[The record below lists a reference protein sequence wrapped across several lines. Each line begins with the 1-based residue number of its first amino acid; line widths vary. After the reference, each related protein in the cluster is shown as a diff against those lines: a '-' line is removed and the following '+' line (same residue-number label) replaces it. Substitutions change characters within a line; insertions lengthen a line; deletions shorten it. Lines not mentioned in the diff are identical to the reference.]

1 MKRAAPI
8 VLSAPSGTG
17 KTTLAHRLIEESDN
31 CVFSV
36 SITTRTPRQGEQH
49 GLDYVFV
56 DGDRF
61 DKMIES
67 GDLAEW
73 AYVHGGRYGTPKKAL
88 NDAADLGQQVV
99 LDIDVQGALQIRH
112 AIPDAKLIF
121 VLPPSVDVLLERL
134 RIRGT
139 EESEVLGL
147 RLRSA
152 LEELEVALDF
162 DYIIIN
168 EHLSDCVQEIRD
180 IIEGKETAGLNSEAI
195 ESIEVCRAGIT
206 SILER
211 DYQKVI

>member
-31 CVFSV
+31 CVFSL

-99 LDIDVQGALQIRH
+99 LDIDVQGALQIRD

-180 IIEGKETAGLNSEAI
+180 IIEGKETVGLNSEAI

>member
-1 MKRAAPI
+1 M
-8 VLSAPSGTG
+8 
-17 KTTLAHRLIEESDN
+17 IEESDN

-99 LDIDVQGALQIRH
+99 LDIDVQGALQIRD

-180 IIEGKETAGLNSEAI
+180 IIEGKETVGLNSEAI

>member
-1 MKRAAPI
+1 MKRADPI

-17 KTTLAHRLIEESDN
+17 KTTLARRLIEESDN
-31 CVFSV
+31 CVFSL

-49 GLDYVFV
+49 GLDYLFV

-61 DKMIES
+61 DQMIES

-88 NDAADLGQQVV
+88 NDAADLGQHVV
-99 LDIDVQGALQIRH
+99 LDIDVQGALQIRD

-180 IIEGKETAGLNSEAI
+180 IIEGKETVGLNSKAI

>member
-1 MKRAAPI
+1 MKRADPI

-17 KTTLAHRLIEESDN
+17 KTTLARRLIEESDN
-31 CVFSV
+31 CVFSL

-49 GLDYVFV
+49 GLDYLFV

-88 NDAADLGQQVV
+88 NDAADLGQHVV
-99 LDIDVQGALQIRH
+99 LDIDVQGALQIRD

-121 VLPPSVDVLLERL
+121 VLPPSVDALLERL

-180 IIEGKETAGLNSEAI
+180 IIEGKETVGLNSEAI

>member
-8 VLSAPSGTG
+8 DLSAPSGTG
-17 KTTLAHRLIEESDN
+17 KTTLARRLIEESDN
-31 CVFSV
+31 CVFSF

-49 GLDYVFV
+49 GLDYLFV

-61 DKMIES
+61 DQMIES

-88 NDAADLGQQVV
+88 NDAADLGQHVV
-99 LDIDVQGALQIRH
+99 LDIDVQGALQIRD

-180 IIEGKETAGLNSEAI
+180 IIEGKETVGLNSEAI

>member
-1 MKRAAPI
+1 MKRADPI

-36 SITTRTPRQGEQH
+36 SITTRTPRQDEQH

-88 NDAADLGQQVV
+88 NDAADLGQHVV
-99 LDIDVQGALQIRH
+99 LDIDVQGALQIRD

-180 IIEGKETAGLNSEAI
+180 IIEGKETVGLNSEAI

>member
-1 MKRAAPI
+1 MKRADPI

-31 CVFSV
+31 CVFSL

-49 GLDYVFV
+49 GLDYFFV

-61 DKMIES
+61 DQMIES

-88 NDAADLGQQVV
+88 NDAADLGQHVV
-99 LDIDVQGALQIRH
+99 LDIDVQGALQIRD

-180 IIEGKETAGLNSEAI
+180 IIEGKEPVGLNSEAI

>member
-17 KTTLAHRLIEESDN
+17 KTTLAHRLIEESGN

-73 AYVHGGRYGTPKKAL
+73 AYVHGGRYGTPKKTL
-88 NDAADLGQQVV
+88 NNAADLGQHVV
-99 LDIDVQGALQIRH
+99 LDIDVQGALQIRD

-180 IIEGKETAGLNSEAI
+180 IIEGKETVGLNSEAI

>member
-8 VLSAPSGTG
+8 DLSAPSGTG

-56 DGDRF
+56 DGDRC
-61 DKMIES
+61 DTMIES

-99 LDIDVQGALQIRH
+99 LDIDVQGALQIRD

-180 IIEGKETAGLNSEAI
+180 IIEGKETVGLNSEAI

>member
-1 MKRAAPI
+1 
-8 VLSAPSGTG
+8 
-17 KTTLAHRLIEESDN
+17 
-31 CVFSV
+31 
-36 SITTRTPRQGEQH
+36 
-49 GLDYVFV
+49 
-56 DGDRF
+56 
-61 DKMIES
+61 
-67 GDLAEW
+67 
-73 AYVHGGRYGTPKKAL
+73 
-88 NDAADLGQQVV
+88 V
-99 LDIDVQGALQIRH
+99 LDIDVQGALQIRD

-180 IIEGKETAGLNSEAI
+180 IIEGKETVGLNSEAI

>member
-17 KTTLAHRLIEESDN
+17 KTTLAHRLIEESDD

-36 SITTRTPRQGEQH
+36 SITTRTPRNGEQH
-49 GLDYVFV
+49 GLDYLFL
-56 DGDRF
+56 DEHSF
-61 DKMIES
+61 DEMIES
-67 GDLAEW
+67 GELAEW
-73 AYVHGGRYGTPKKAL
+73 ACVHGDRYGTPKKAL
-88 NDAADLGQQVV
+88 NDSADLGHHVV
-99 LDIDVQGALQIRH
+99 LDIDVQGALQIRD

-134 RIRGT
+134 KIRGT
-139 EESEVLGL
+139 EESDILGL

-152 LEELEVALDF
+152 LEELEVARDF

-180 IIEGKETAGLNSEAI
+180 IIEGKETVGLNSEAI
-195 ESIEVCRAGIT
+195 ESIEVCRAGIANV
-206 SILER
+206 LER
-211 DYQKVI
+211 DY

>member
-17 KTTLAHRLIEESDN
+17 KTTLAHRLIEESDD

-36 SITTRTPRQGEQH
+36 SITTRTPRNSEQH
-49 GLDYVFV
+49 GLDYLIL
-56 DGDRF
+56 DEHSF

-67 GDLAEW
+67 GELAEW
-73 AYVHGGRYGTPKKAL
+73 ACVHGDRYGTPKKAL
-88 NDAADLGQQVV
+88 NDSADLGHHVV
-99 LDIDVQGALQIRH
+99 LDIDVQGALQIRD

-134 RIRGT
+134 KIRGT
-139 EESEVLGL
+139 EESDILGL

-152 LEELEVALDF
+152 LEELEVARDF

-168 EHLSDCVQEIRD
+168 EHLSDCVREIQD
-180 IIEGKETAGLNSEAI
+180 IIAGKETVGLNSEAI
-195 ESIEVCRAGIT
+195 ESIEVCRSGIANV
-206 SILER
+206 LKR
-211 DYQKVI
+211 DY

>member
-1 MKRAAPI
+1 MKRADPI

-17 KTTLAHRLIEESDN
+17 KTTLARRLIEESDN
-31 CVFSV
+31 CVFSL

-49 GLDYVFV
+49 GLDYLFV

-61 DKMIES
+61 DQMIES

-88 NDAADLGQQVV
+88 NDAADLGQHVV
-99 LDIDVQGALQIRH
+99 LDIDVQGALQIRD

-180 IIEGKETAGLNSEAI
+180 IIEGKETIGLNSEAI

>member
-1 MKRAAPI
+1 MKRAAPV

-17 KTTLAHRLIEESDN
+17 KTTLAHRLVEGSGKF
-31 CVFSV
+31 VLSV
-36 SITTRTPRQGEQH
+36 SVTTRAPRPGEQH
-49 GLDYVFV
+49 GLDYLFV
-56 DGDRF
+56 DSGGF
-61 DKMIES
+61 DEMIKS
-67 GDLAEW
+67 GELAEW
-73 AYVHGGRYGTPKKAL
+73 ANVHDCRYGTPKKDL
-88 NDAADLGQQVV
+88 NDAADRGQHVV
-99 LDIDVQGALQIRH
+99 LDIDVQGARQIR
-112 AIPDAKLIF
+112 DAVRDVRLIF
-121 VLPPSVDVLLERL
+121 VLPPSIDILLERL

-180 IIEGKETAGLNSEAI
+180 IIEGKETVGLNSEAI

>member
-99 LDIDVQGALQIRH
+99 LDIDVQGALQIRD

-134 RIRGT
+134 RSRGT

-180 IIEGKETAGLNSEAI
+180 IIEGKETVGLNSETI
-195 ESIEVCRAGIT
+195 ESIEICRAGIT

>member
-73 AYVHGGRYGTPKKAL
+73 AYVHGGRYGTPKKTL
-88 NDAADLGQQVV
+88 NDAADLGQHVV
-99 LDIDVQGALQIRH
+99 LDIDVQGALQIRD

-180 IIEGKETAGLNSEAI
+180 IIEGKETVGLNSEAI

>member
-17 KTTLAHRLIEESDN
+17 KTTLAHRLIEGSDD

-36 SITTRTPRQGEQH
+36 SITTRAPRQGEQY
-49 GLDYVFV
+49 GVDYLFLDAHS
-56 DGDRF
+56 F

-67 GDLAEW
+67 DELAEW
-73 AYVHGGRYGTPKKAL
+73 AYVHGDRYGTPKKAL
-88 NDAADLGQQVV
+88 NDSADLGQHVV
-99 LDIDVQGALQIRH
+99 LDIDVQGALQIRD

-134 RIRGT
+134 KIRGT
-139 EESEVLGL
+139 EEPEILGL

-152 LEELEVALDF
+152 LEELEVARDF

-180 IIEGKETAGLNSEAI
+180 IIEGKETVGLNSEAI
-195 ESIEVCRAGIT
+195 ESIEVCRAGIANV
-206 SILER
+206 LER
-211 DYQKVI
+211 DY

>member
-180 IIEGKETAGLNSEAI
+180 IIEGKETVGLNSEAI

>member
-17 KTTLAHRLIEESDN
+17 KTPLAHRLIEESDN

-99 LDIDVQGALQIRH
+99 LDIDVQGALQIRD

-180 IIEGKETAGLNSEAI
+180 IIEGKETVGLNSEAI

>member
-1 MKRAAPI
+1 MKRADPI

-17 KTTLAHRLIEESDN
+17 KTTLARRLIEESDN
-31 CVFSV
+31 CVFSL

-49 GLDYVFV
+49 GLDYLFV

-61 DKMIES
+61 DQMIES

-88 NDAADLGQQVV
+88 NDAADLGQHVV
-99 LDIDVQGALQIRH
+99 LDIDVQGALQIRD

-147 RLRSA
+147 RFRSA

-180 IIEGKETAGLNSEAI
+180 IIEGKETVGLNSEAI

>member
-1 MKRAAPI
+1 MKRADPI

-31 CVFSV
+31 CVFSL

-49 GLDYVFV
+49 GLDYLFV

-61 DKMIES
+61 DQMIES

-88 NDAADLGQQVV
+88 NDAADLGQHVV
-99 LDIDVQGALQIRH
+99 LDIDVQGALQIRD

-147 RLRSA
+147 RLRSS

-180 IIEGKETAGLNSEAI
+180 IIEGKETVGLNSEAI

>member
-17 KTTLAHRLIEESDN
+17 KTTLARRLIEESDN
-31 CVFSV
+31 CVFSL

-49 GLDYVFV
+49 GLDYLFV

-61 DKMIES
+61 DQMIES

-88 NDAADLGQQVV
+88 NDAADLGQHVV
-99 LDIDVQGALQIRH
+99 LDIDVQGALQIRD

-180 IIEGKETAGLNSEAI
+180 IIEGKETVGLNSEAI

>member
-73 AYVHGGRYGTPKKAL
+73 AYVHGDRYGTPKKAL

-99 LDIDVQGALQIRH
+99 LDIDVQGALQIRD

-180 IIEGKETAGLNSEAI
+180 IIEGKETVGLNSETI
-195 ESIEVCRAGIT
+195 ESIEICRAGIT

>member
-31 CVFSV
+31 CVFSI

-73 AYVHGGRYGTPKKAL
+73 AYVHGGRYGTPKKIL
-88 NDAADLGQQVV
+88 NDAADLGQHVV
-99 LDIDVQGALQIRH
+99 LDIDVQGALQIRD

-147 RLRSA
+147 RLHSA

-180 IIEGKETAGLNSEAI
+180 IIEGKETVGLNSEAI
-195 ESIEVCRAGIT
+195 ESIEICRAGIT
-206 SILER
+206 SVLER

>member
-31 CVFSV
+31 YVFSV

-99 LDIDVQGALQIRH
+99 LDIDVQGALQIRD

-180 IIEGKETAGLNSEAI
+180 IIEGKETVGLNSEAI

>member
-1 MKRAAPI
+1 MKRAVPI

-88 NDAADLGQQVV
+88 NDAANLGQQVV
-99 LDIDVQGALQIRH
+99 LDIDVQGALQIRD

-152 LEELEVALDF
+152 LEELEVAQDF

-180 IIEGKETAGLNSEAI
+180 IIEGERTVGLNSEGI
-195 ESIEVCRAGIT
+195 ESVEVCRAGIA

-211 DYQKVI
+211 DYQRVI

>member
-1 MKRAAPI
+1 MKRAVPI

-88 NDAADLGQQVV
+88 NDAANLGQQVV
-99 LDIDVQGALQIRH
+99 LDIDVQGALQIRD

-180 IIEGKETAGLNSEAI
+180 IIEGKETVGLNSEAI

>member
-31 CVFSV
+31 WVFSV
-36 SITTRTPRQGEQH
+36 SSTTRTPRQGEQH

-99 LDIDVQGALQIRH
+99 LDIDVQGALQIRD

-180 IIEGKETAGLNSEAI
+180 IIEGKETVGLNSEAI

>member
-1 MKRAAPI
+1 MKRADPI

-88 NDAADLGQQVV
+88 NDAADLGQHVV
-99 LDIDVQGALQIRH
+99 LDIDVQGALQIRD

-180 IIEGKETAGLNSEAI
+180 IIEGKETVGLNSEAI

>member
-31 CVFSV
+31 CVFTV

-99 LDIDVQGALQIRH
+99 LDIDVQGALQIRD

-147 RLRSA
+147 RLRSS

-180 IIEGKETAGLNSEAI
+180 IIEGKETVGLNSEAI

>member
-1 MKRAAPI
+1 MKRADPI

-31 CVFSV
+31 YVFSV

-99 LDIDVQGALQIRH
+99 LDIDVQGALQIRD

-180 IIEGKETAGLNSEAI
+180 IIEGKETVGLNSEAI

>member
-1 MKRAAPI
+1 MKRSAPI

-99 LDIDVQGALQIRH
+99 LDIDVQGALQIRD

-147 RLRSA
+147 RLRSS

-180 IIEGKETAGLNSEAI
+180 IIEGKETVGLNSEAI

>member
-17 KTTLAHRLIEESDN
+17 KTTLAHRLIEESDD

-36 SITTRTPRQGEQH
+36 SITTRTPRNGEQH
-49 GLDYVFV
+49 GLDYLFL
-56 DGDRF
+56 DEHSF
-61 DKMIES
+61 DEMIES
-67 GDLAEW
+67 GELAEW
-73 AYVHGGRYGTPKKAL
+73 ACVHGDRYGTPKKAL
-88 NDAADLGQQVV
+88 NDSADLGHHVV
-99 LDIDVQGALQIRH
+99 LDIDVQGALQIRD

-134 RIRGT
+134 KIRGT
-139 EESEVLGL
+139 EEPEILGL

-152 LEELEVALDF
+152 LEELEVARDF

-180 IIEGKETAGLNSEAI
+180 IIEGKETVGLNSEAI
-195 ESIEVCRAGIT
+195 ESIEVCRAGIANV
-206 SILER
+206 LER
-211 DYQKVI
+211 DY

>member
-17 KTTLAHRLIEESDN
+17 KTTLAHRLIEESDD

-36 SITTRTPRQGEQH
+36 SITTRAPRQGEQY
-49 GLDYVFV
+49 GLDYLFL
-56 DGDRF
+56 DEHSF

-67 GDLAEW
+67 DELAEW
-73 AYVHGGRYGTPKKAL
+73 AYVHGDRYGTPKKAL
-88 NDAADLGQQVV
+88 NDSADLGQHVV
-99 LDIDVQGALQIRH
+99 LDIDVQGALQIRD

-134 RIRGT
+134 KIRGT
-139 EESEVLGL
+139 EEPEILGL

-152 LEELEVALDF
+152 LEELEVARDF

-180 IIEGKETAGLNSEAI
+180 IIEGKETVGLNSEAI
-195 ESIEVCRAGIT
+195 ESIEVCRAGIANV
-206 SILER
+206 LER
-211 DYQKVI
+211 DY

>member
-31 CVFSV
+31 CVFSI

-99 LDIDVQGALQIRH
+99 LDIDVQGALQIRD

-180 IIEGKETAGLNSEAI
+180 IIEGKETVGLNSEAI
-195 ESIEVCRAGIT
+195 ESIEICRAGIT
-206 SILER
+206 SVLER

>member
-31 CVFSV
+31 YVFSV
-36 SITTRTPRQGEQH
+36 SITTRTPRQGEPH

-99 LDIDVQGALQIRH
+99 LDIDVQGALQIRDT
-112 AIPDAKLIF
+112 IPDAKLIF

-180 IIEGKETAGLNSEAI
+180 IIEGKETVGLNSEAI

>member
-31 CVFSV
+31 CVFSI

-49 GLDYVFV
+49 GLDYIFV

-73 AYVHGGRYGTPKKAL
+73 AYVHGGRYGTPKKTL
-88 NDAADLGQQVV
+88 NDAADLGQHVV
-99 LDIDVQGALQIRH
+99 LDIDVQGALQIRD

-147 RLRSA
+147 RLRSS

-180 IIEGKETAGLNSEAI
+180 IIEGKETVGLNSKAI